1 MAFVTKKMLLFNQIF
16 QKLYYSI
23 FILLVD
29 AFNSARSKFPRLDDI
44 LNNVGDPIQKA
55 KLIEGYKFTLVKE
68 ITKDFGKAFG
78 VNQESIKSFVNQEVQ
93 P

>member
-1 MAFVTKKMLLFNQIF
+1 MLLNPLCNLIISKIILFNF
-16 QKLYYSI
+16 YSI
-23 FILLVD
+23 VD